1 MEPEKSR
8 SRYRGGLSNGAE
20 GRPTEC
26 RPDTN
31 CAPEWSTRLSR
42 IEDTFRRLKEEG
54 RGGLIPFI
62 TAGDPNIDTT
72 RELLFAIARAGADVI
87 ELGVPFSDPIADGP
101 VIQRASQRALLNET
115 SVGQILTLVAGVR
128 RELAVPIVIFSYL
141 NPLLQFGLQRFAS
154 EAALAGVDGV
164 LLTDLPAG
172 EASDVSRELST
183 NSLDLIRLVA
193 PTSTDER
200 LQLIAEQAKG
210 FIYAVSRTGVTGATT
225 ESSEEAEQLVAR
237 VRRVSD
243 LPVAVGFGIS
253 NAAQVSAVWRY
264 AEAAVVGSAIVAE
277 IEEAES
283 GEVVQRVEEFV
294 RSLLPA
300 G

>member
-1 MEPEKSR
+1 
-8 SRYRGGLSNGAE
+8 
-20 GRPTEC
+20 
-26 RPDTN
+26 
-31 CAPEWSTRLSR
+31 LSR
-42 IEDTFRRLKEEG
+42 IDETFARLKREG

-62 TAGDPNIDTT
+62 TAGDPDLEST
-72 RELLFAIARAGADVI
+72 RELLIALARAGADII

-101 VIQRASQRALLNET
+101 VIQRASQRALINGTGLT
-115 SVGQILTLVAGVR
+115 QILRLVSDLR
-128 RELAVPIVIFSYL
+128 KELGVPIVIFSYL
-141 NPLLQFGLQRFAS
+141 NPLLQFGFSRFAS

-172 EASDVSRELST
+172 ETGDFAQTLSDH
-183 NSLDLIRLVA
+183 SLDLIRLVA

-200 LQLIAEQAKG
+200 LGIIAEGASG
-210 FIYAVSRTGVTGATT
+210 FIYAVSRTGVTGKTT
-225 ESSEEAEQLVAR
+225 ESSEEAKRLVER

-253 NAAQVSAVWRY
+253 SADQVKDVWRY

-277 IEEAES
+277 IEKAD
-283 GEVVQRVEEFV
+283 GKDVVPQVEEFV

>member
-1 MEPEKSR
+1 
-8 SRYRGGLSNGAE
+8 
-20 GRPTEC
+20 
-26 RPDTN
+26 
-31 CAPEWSTRLSR
+31 LSR
-42 IEDTFRRLKEEG
+42 INETFARLKTEG

-62 TAGDPNIDTT
+62 TAGDPNIETT
-72 RELLFAIARAGADVI
+72 RELLVALARAGADVI

-101 VIQRASQRALLNET
+101 VIQRASQRALLNRT
-115 SVGQILTLVAGVR
+115 SVAQILNLVADVR
-128 RELAVPIVIFSYL
+128 REFTAPIVIFSYL
-141 NPLLQFGLQRFAS
+141 NPLLQFGLSRFAA
-154 EAALAGVDGV
+154 EAASAGVDGV

-172 EASDVSRELST
+172 EASDFAQELT
-183 NSLDLIRLVA
+183 VHSLDLIRLVA

-200 LQLIAEQAKG
+200 LGIIAERASG

-225 ESSEEAEQLVAR
+225 ESSKEAEKLVGR

-253 NAAQVSAVWRY
+253 NADQVGDVWHY

-277 IEEAES
+277 IERAGS
-283 GEVVQRVEEFV
+283 ADVVQRVEEFV

-300 G
+300 HKASNRGSGQ